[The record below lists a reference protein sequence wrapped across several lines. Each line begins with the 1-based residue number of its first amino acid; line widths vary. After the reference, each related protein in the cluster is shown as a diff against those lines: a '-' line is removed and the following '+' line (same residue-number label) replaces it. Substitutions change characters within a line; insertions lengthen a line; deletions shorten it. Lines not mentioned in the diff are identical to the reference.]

1 MERPFPAYR
10 GSDPYLF
17 VSYAHENA
25 EEVYRDLTFLNDQ
38 GFRIWYDDGIS
49 PGHNW
54 PEALA
59 EAIAKCDLFLYFVSK
74 DSIESSH
81 CQREL
86 HFAMEGDK
94 QVVAVHVDNAT
105 LPTGLKFVLGNR
117 QAIMK
122 PELPD
127 TQYRAKLEA
136 AIGEFVT
143 PDTPSAEPASAA
155 EVFDSSRLT
164 SLAIMPF
171 VASSSDDELQ
181 SLAELCTEDLG
192 LYLTVTE
199 DISVASR
206 SVVARQLATNPDP
219 IAMGDALS
227 VGYVVEGS
235 LRRVG
240 DQVRV
245 TVELID
251 TASGANAWTTRLSVA
266 SENAERFLS
275 AASER
280 IGQGVFGQLRDRL
293 LNEIDGRPLEQL
305 DAVAICYKSGAV
317 VASNADGREEEKAL
331 LQRAV
336 ETDPNHPWPR
346 ALLAANTA
354 GWVAQGLTR
363 HPEEDASIAREQLDA
378 ALRLGGG
385 RAPVL
390 GVCAGACAMLGQH
403 SRALELSRR
412 CHAVA
417 PVLPAKMTLARSLV
431 RNGDADEA
439 LKIYRTVD
447 ESTPPGYER
456 PVSGLRDALA
466 LKEQWDE
473 ALIYARSA
481 VDQSGTYAQY
491 LMLANTLAELGLMD
505 EATKAVESARE
516 VLPPLRLRVA
526 IAGFERAYN
535 NQPQFTAGLR
545 KLLEAGVE

>member
-17 VSYAHENA
+17 VSYGHEDA
-25 EEVYRDLTFLNDQ
+25 KEVYQDLTFLNDK

-59 EAIAKCDLFLYFVSK
+59 EAIAKCDLFLFFVSK

-94 QVVAVHVDNAT
+94 AVVAVHVDDAA

-122 PELPD
+122 AEYPES
-127 TQYRAKLEA
+127 QYREKLA
-136 AIGEFVT
+136 AAVGEFVA
-143 PDTPSAEPASAA
+143 PDTPSAEPASTP

-171 VASSSDDELQ
+171 ATSSSDDELQ
-181 SLAELCTEDLG
+181 SLADLCTEDLG
-192 LYLTVTE
+192 LCLTVTE
-199 DISVASR
+199 NISVASR
-206 SVVARQLATNPDP
+206 SIVARQVATNTDP
-219 IAMGDALS
+219 IAVGDALS
-227 VGYVVEGS
+227 VGYIVEGS

-251 TASGANAWTTRLSVA
+251 TESGANAWTTRLSVA
-266 SENAERFLS
+266 LENAERFLS
-275 AASER
+275 AAIER
-280 IGQGVFGQLRDRL
+280 IGVGIFGQLRDRL
-293 LNEIDGRPLEQL
+293 LSEIDGLPLERL
-305 DAVAICYKSGAV
+305 DAVAICYKAGAIV
-317 VASNADGREEEKAL
+317 TRTADAREEMKGL
-331 LQRAV
+331 LHRAV

-346 ALLAANTA
+346 ALLALNTA
-354 GWVAQGLTR
+354 GWVGQGLTR
-363 HPEEDASIAREQLDA
+363 HPEEDASIAKEQLEA

-385 RAPVL
+385 RAPVI
-390 GVCAGACAMLGQH
+390 GVCANACAMLGQH

-417 PVLPAKMTLARSLV
+417 PILPAKMTLALNLV
-431 RNGDADEA
+431 RNGDADGA
-439 LKIYRTVD
+439 LDLYRTVD
-447 ESTPPGYER
+447 ESTPPGYAR
-456 PVSGLRDALA
+456 PVDGLRDALA
-466 LKEQWDE
+466 IKEQWDE
-473 ALIYARSA
+473 SLIHARSA
-481 VDQSGTYAQY
+481 VDQAGTYLAY
-491 LMLANTLAELGLMD
+491 LALANILAELGRMD
-505 EATKAVESARE
+505 EAAKAVESARE
-516 VLPPLRLRVA
+516 SLPPLRLRVA
-526 IAGFERAYN
+526 IAGYERAFN
-535 NQPQFTAGLR
+535 NQPQFTSGLR

>member
-10 GSDPYLF
+10 GSDPYVF
-17 VSYAHENA
+17 VSYAHEDA
-25 EEVYRDLTFLNDQ
+25 EEIYRDLTFLNDQ

-59 EAIAKCDLFLYFVSK
+59 EAIAKCDLFLFFVSK

-94 QVVAVHVDNAT
+94 AVVAIHVDDSS
-105 LPTGLKFVLGNR
+105 LPTGLKFVLGNQ

-122 PELPD
+122 RDLPES
-127 TQYRAKLEA
+127 QYREKLA
-136 AIGEFVT
+136 AAVREFVA
-143 PDTPSAEPASAA
+143 PDTPSTEPTSAA
-155 EVFDSSRLT
+155 ETFDSSRLT
-164 SLAIMPF
+164 ALAIIPF
-171 VASSSDDELQ
+171 AAASSDGELQ
-181 SLAELCTEDLG
+181 SLADLCTEDLG

-199 DISVASR
+199 NISVASR
-206 SVVARQLATNPDP
+206 SAVARQVAANSDP

-227 VGYVVEGS
+227 VGYLVEGS

-275 AASER
+275 AAIER
-280 IGQGVFGQLRDRL
+280 IAGGVFGQLRDRL
-293 LNEIDGRPLEQL
+293 LSEIDGLPLERL
-305 DAVAICYKSGAV
+305 DAVAICYKAGAIV
-317 VASNADGREEEKAL
+317 PRTADAREETKVL

-336 ETDPNHPWPR
+336 KADPNHPWPR
-346 ALLAANTA
+346 ALLAVNTA
-354 GWVAQGLTR
+354 NWVGQGLTR
-363 HPEEDASIAREQLDA
+363 HPEEDASIAKEQLEA

-390 GVCAGACAMLGQH
+390 GTCANACAMLGEH

-417 PVLPAKMTLARSLV
+417 PILPAKMTLALSLV
-431 RNGDADEA
+431 RNGDADGA
-439 LKIYRTVD
+439 LDLYRALD
-447 ESTPPGYER
+447 ESTPPGYPR
-456 PVSGLRDALA
+456 PVNGLRDALT

-473 ALIYARSA
+473 ALIHARNA
-481 VDQSGTYAQY
+481 VDQVGSYLTY
-491 LMLANTLAELGLMD
+491 LSLANTLAELGRMD
-505 EATKAVESARE
+505 EAVKAIESARE

-526 IAGFERAYN
+526 IAGYERGYN
-535 NQPQFTAGLR
+535 NQHQFTAGLR